1 MDKTLFWPIWSAS
14 LDQSGVATDKISDAT
29 IDNAPAMAHEP
40 DSATTKRTIAMQS
53 IEIGMRK
60 MKPAKE
66 KFQPPGTANNLLQ
79 EVSMKA
85 SLLGIEETM
94 IRLEYVVKP

>member
-1 MDKTLFWPIWSAS
+1 
-14 LDQSGVATDKISDAT
+14 
-29 IDNAPAMAHEP
+29 
-40 DSATTKRTIAMQS
+40 
-53 IEIGMRK
+53 

-66 KFQPPGTANNLLQ
+66 KFQPPGTANSLLY